1 MSDAPD
7 RRGLTAGIGAYV
19 LWGLL
24 PLYFTVLAP
33 ATADEV
39 VAHRAVWSLLFC
51 CLLLVVTRSW
61 RAFVVV
67 LRDRRTLGLL
77 ALAAVLLATNW
88 LVFVFGV
95 QSGHVVDASLGYF
108 VNPLVTVA
116 LAVLV
121 LHERVRTVQWVAL
134 GCGAAAVMV
143 LTVGYGRVPWIA
155 LTLAVSFGLYG
166 LIKNRVGRTV
176 GAMPGF
182 AAETLVL
189 APVALAYLAWLGASG
204 RGTFVGNGVGHAALL
219 AFTGVVTTVP
229 LLLFNDAARRLP
241 LTVVGLLQYITPTM
255 HFVIGVLLLDE
266 HMPPARWWG
275 FALVWVALVALAV
288 DGWRTGRAQVLAA
301 RAG

>member
-1 MSDAPD
+1 MSDPTD
-7 RRGLTAGIGAYV
+7 RRGLAAGAGAYF

-33 ATADEV
+33 AGADEV

-51 CLLLVVTRSW
+51 CALLVVTRTW
-61 RAFVVV
+61 RSFVAV
-67 LRDRRTLGLL
+67 LRDRRTLALL

-108 VNPLVTVA
+108 INPLVTVA

-134 GCGAAAVMV
+134 GCGAAAVAV
-143 LTVGYGRVPWIA
+143 LTLGYGRVPWIA

-166 LIKNRVGRTV
+166 LIKNRVGRSV
-176 GAMPGF
+176 GATPGF

-189 APVALAYLAWLGASG
+189 APVALAYLGWLAASG
-204 RGTFVGNGVGHAALL
+204 RGTFVGNGAWHAVLL

-241 LTVVGLLQYITPTM
+241 LTVVGLLQYLTPAM
-255 HFVIGVLLLDE
+255 HFVIGVVVLDE
-266 HMPPARWWG
+266 RMPPARWWG
-275 FALVWVALVALAV
+275 FALVWAALVVLAV
-288 DGWRTGRAQVLAA
+288 DGWRQGRAARLAT
-301 RAG
+301 RP